1 MLFPELV
8 APAADIRTLPPV
20 ALGFL
25 ALAFLLLFQFEL
37 VLGLWLLVK
46 GVRTDRESAAR
57 S

>member
-1 MLFPELV
+1 MSLRTSRMPQPRGRLLTNFGAPLV
-8 APAADIRTLPPV
+8 L
-20 ALGFL
+20 
-25 ALAFLLLFQFEL
+25 LAFLLLFQFEL